1 MAGRLKNSVSIS
13 TLARDLGIAGSK
25 DSIAAIIKFCERRV
39 KKVLETFPDC
49 HTLTELLD
57 CVAAKLGTVFEIVT
71 SDEDL
76 RQIQRKYVLKSEKIF
91 ADIGSGAVGGCLCHH
106 IQAYPARAL
115 GTRVRFCN
123 RFSRVKG
130 VPCLFYEMA

>member
-57 CVAAKLGTVFEIVT
+57 CVAAKLGTMFEMVT
-71 SDEDL
+71 IGRGSSTN
-76 RQIQRKYVLKSEKIF
+76 SEKIC
-91 ADIGSGAVGGCLCHH
+91 AQRRKD
-106 IQAYPARAL
+106 
-115 GTRVRFCN
+115 FC
-123 RFSRVKG
+123 
-130 VPCLFYEMA
+130 

>member
-39 KKVLETFPDC
+39 KKVLKTFPDC

-57 CVAAKLGTVFEIVT
+57 CVAAKLGTMFEMVT
-71 SDEDL
+71 TDDDL
-76 RQIQRKYVLKSEKIF
+76 QQIQKKYVNK
-91 ADIGSGAVGGCLCHH
+91 G
-106 IQAYPARAL
+106 R
-115 GTRVRFCN
+115 
-123 RFSRVKG
+123 RFSLTG
-130 VPCLFYEMA
+130 

>member
-71 SDEDL
+71 TDEDL
-76 RQIQRKYVLKSEKIF
+76 RQIQRKVCDQRRK
-91 ADIGSGAVGGCLCHH
+91 D
-106 IQAYPARAL
+106 
-115 GTRVRFCN
+115 FC
-123 RFSRVKG
+123 
-130 VPCLFYEMA
+130 